1 MSFRL
6 IDNLPEAG
14 ENHPP
19 SLLTDGIGRR
29 VDYLRLSVTD
39 RCDLR
44 CTYCMP
50 ERMSFL
56 PKKDVLSFEELTR
69 LVDAFID
76 RGISKLR
83 ITGGEPLV
91 RRDVID
97 LLRRLSARRENSR
110 LSEIALTTNG
120 TRLALFAHELK
131 DLGVERINV
140 SLDTLNADR
149 FADLTRRHVLEE
161 VLAGI
166 EAAKSAGL
174 KIKINTVALKG
185 INDHELAD
193 MIRWAHGEGFDLSL
207 IELMPLGEDMSGRS
221 DEFLSLQDVRK
232 SLETQWTLTPSD
244 LSTGGPS
251 RYVDIA
257 ETGGKLGFISPLSH
271 NFCDTCNRIRVT
283 CTGML
288 HTCLGHEG
296 GTNLRDALRQDDGLI
311 AFNRALD
318 QALGSKPARHDF
330 DVETI
335 DQPSTRRTMSVT
347 GG

>member
-6 IDNLPEAG
+6 IDNAPDMPAKTG
-14 ENHPP
+14 DAMR
-19 SLLTDGIGRR
+19 DGQGRK
-29 VDYLRLSVTD
+29 VSYLRLSVTD

-76 RGISKLR
+76 RGITKLR

-97 LLRRLSARRENSR
+97 LIKRLSERQSSSSLE
-110 LSEIALTTNG
+110 EIALTTNA
-120 TRLALFAHELK
+120 TRLALFADQLK
-131 DLGVERINV
+131 AYGVKRINV
-140 SLDTLNADR
+140 SLDTLNAEK
-149 FADLTRRHVLEE
+149 FAQLTRRNVLDD
-161 VLAGI
+161 VMSGI
-166 EAAKSAGL
+166 MAAKKAGL
-174 KIKINTVALKG
+174 HIKINTVALKG
-185 INDHELAD
+185 VNDREIAD

-221 DEFLSLQDVRK
+221 EEFISLQEVK
-232 SLETQWTLTPSD
+232 SRLEDHWTLTPLSY
-244 LSTGGPS
+244 STGGPA
-251 RYVDIA
+251 RYLQVE
-257 ETGGKLGFISPLSH
+257 ETGGRLGLISPLSH
-271 NFCDTCNRIRVT
+271 NFCETCNRIRVT

-296 GTNLRDALRQDDGLI
+296 GVDLREALRAEDGMESFH
-311 AFNRALD
+311 AALD
-318 QALGSKPARHDF
+318 QALGVKPARHDF
-330 DVETI
+330 AEDRI
-335 DQPSTRRTMSVT
+335 DTPATRRTMSVT